1 MQHKGLQEEGVKIFS
16 LELRAAQKKDVFQVK
31 ADNQLTLLVL
41 HLAHL
46 IPITCTACYR
56 GLATPSCHI
65 QIRFA
70 FIAFTFHF

>member
-16 LELRAAQKKDVFQVK
+16 LELRAAQKKKDVFQVK

-46 IPITCTACYR
+46 IPITCTAC
-56 GLATPSCHI
+56 
-65 QIRFA
+65 
-70 FIAFTFHF
+70 